1 METHGEPLTIGQRVR
16 IVPNHACPVSN
27 LFDQVV
33 LVRGETVLGLLDV
46 AARGRVT

>member
-1 METHGEPLTIGQRVR
+1 VR

-27 LFDQVV
+27 LFDIVV
-33 LVRGETVLGLLDV
+33 LVRGEEVVDTVVV